1 MNDLQAL
8 KELLSSPKNIVVTTH
23 HKPDADAL
31 GSSLALAAFLAKKDH
46 QVKVVS
52 PSDYP
57 AFLEWMHG
65 NGGVIVF
72 EGNNQKLSEQLI
84 ADADIIFCLDFNSLD
99 RINQMGELVAKSKAI
114 KVVIDHHL
122 EPEKFADFEFLSL
135 KAAATAELTYNLI
148 RDLDEEH
155 LIDENIANCLY
166 AGIMTDTG
174 GFKHPSTSKEVHLIT
189 AKLIELGADVTLVAK
204 LIYDNNTLDRLK
216 FLGFALSE
224 RLTVLEQYKTAYF
237 AISAADLKRFNSQTG
252 DTEGL
257 VNYAL
262 SIKGVVMAAVIID
275 RVVTVKLSFRS
286 IGNFSVNDLAREHFQ
301 GGGHKNAAGGKS
313 SLSFEETVSKFTTL
327 LGSYKEQLNNTLIVS
342 TP

>member
-1 MNDLQAL
+1 MNNLQAL
-8 KELLSSPKNIVVTTH
+8 KEFLSSPKNIVVTTH

-31 GSSLALAAFLAKKDH
+31 GSSLALAEFLAKKNH
-46 QVKVVS
+46 QVKVIS

-65 NGGVIVF
+65 NEGVIIF

-252 DTEGL
+252 
-257 VNYAL
+257 V
-262 SIKGVVMAAVIID
+262 
-275 RVVTVKLSFRS
+275 
-286 IGNFSVNDLAREHFQ
+286 
-301 GGGHKNAAGGKS
+301 
-313 SLSFEETVSKFTTL
+313 
-327 LGSYKEQLNNTLIVS
+327 LI
-342 TP
+342 